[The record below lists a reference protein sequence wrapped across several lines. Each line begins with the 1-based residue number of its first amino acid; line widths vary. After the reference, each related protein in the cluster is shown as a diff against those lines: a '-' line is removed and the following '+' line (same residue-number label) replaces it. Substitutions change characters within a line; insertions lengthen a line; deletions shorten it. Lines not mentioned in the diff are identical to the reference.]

1 MKLFSDIWTGTEI
14 ISDSYKFEEV
24 FGGVAVEV
32 KSRLVAKGDDKVDVG
47 CGNAFGGGEAEE
59 EGGNAPVEKVI
70 DLVDSFNYGEAGFDK
85 ASFVTYFKGFM
96 KKVLEHLQANN
107 PDRVAAFKAGAKD
120 LFAFLKDNFDDLTI
134 YTPSDYDQDNSLI
147 YSYYKGEDLAP
158 TFIYVMDALKFIK
171 V

>member
-1 MKLFSDIWTGTEI
+1 MKLYSDIWTDTEI
-14 ISDSYKFEEV
+14 LSDSYKFEEV

-32 KSRLVAKGDDKVDVG
+32 KSRLITKGEDKVDVG
-47 CGNAFGGGEAEE
+47 CGNAFGGGEQEE
-59 EGGNAPVEKVI
+59 EGGNAEVEKVI
-70 DLVDSFNYGEAGFDK
+70 DLVDNFNYAETGFDK
-85 ASFVTYFKGFM
+85 AGFVAYFKVFM
-96 KKVLEHLQANN
+96 KKILDHLTANK

-134 YTPSDYDQDNSLI
+134 YTPSDYDQENSLI